1 MRSIQRLV
9 VVAGLAVSGVAMA
22 QAQPGADALRGPA
35 VKEGGVPG
43 EQRQFTP
50 GRQRGKDMMGSE
62 IPHRLFLR
70 ALESLRGEGAGENRL
85 TDEQQAQLK
94 QINED
99 FNASVAKY
107 RAENQEKVRELM
119 PQLSPEDR
127 RRVQQFVDRRGG
139 PNRMPGLDQRRNQP
153 KDGSGEG
160 MAPDAK
166 KAEEAREKV
175 RELLANAPNPAENH
189 ARVYGV
195 LNEGQKKA
203 FKAEL
208 DRLREMGREM
218 EMRPQQKGMEDLP
231 DGARERIKNLPPEE
245 QERAV
250 KRYFERLKEE
260 AGKAEPKGGPGL
272 DDPRIPERARERI
285 KNLPPEERERAVKR
299 YLERLKEE
307 AGKPEP
313 K

>member
-9 VVAGLAVSGVAMA
+9 VVAGLSVSGVAMA
-22 QAQPGADALRGPA
+22 EAQPGADALRGPA

-94 QINED
+94 QLNED

-127 RRVQQFVDRRGG
+127 RRVQQFVDRRA
-139 PNRMPGLDQRRNQP
+139 PNRAPGLDQRRNQP

-166 KAEEAREKV
+166 KSEEAREKV
-175 RELLANAPNPAENH
+175 KELLANAPNPAENH
-189 ARVYGV
+189 ARVYAV

-203 FKAEL
+203 FRAEL

-218 EMRPQQKGMEDLP
+218 DMRPQQKGMDDLP
-231 DGARERIKNLPPEE
+231 EGARERIKNLPPEERERAVKRWLDRQKEEAGKGGPGLDDPRIPERARERIKNLPPEE

-260 AGKAEPKGGPGL
+260 AGKQKQPK
-272 DDPRIPERARERI
+272 
-285 KNLPPEERERAVKR
+285 
-299 YLERLKEE
+299 
-307 AGKPEP
+307 
-313 K
+313 

>member
-1 MRSIQRLV
+1 MRTVHFVAL
-9 VVAGLAVSGVAMA
+9 AGLALSSVAFA
-22 QAQPGADALRGPA
+22 QAQPDSDALRGPA

-50 GRQRGKDMMGSE
+50 GRQRGKEMMGSE

-70 ALESLRGEGAGENRL
+70 ALESLRGESAGENRL
-85 TDEQQAQLK
+85 TGEQQAELK
-94 QINED
+94 KINDE
-99 FNASVAKY
+99 FTASVAKF

-119 PQLSPEDR
+119 PHLSPEDR
-127 RRVQQFVDRRGG
+127 RRVQQFVDRRGANRG
-139 PNRMPGLDQRRNQP
+139 PDQRWNRP
-153 KDGSGEG
+153 KDGAGEG

-175 RELLANAPNPAENH
+175 KELLANAPNPAENH

-218 EMRPQQKGMEDLP
+218 DGRPQQKGMEDLP
-231 DGARERIKNLPPEE
+231 EGARERIKNLPPEE

-260 AGKAEPKGGPGL
+260 AAKGEPKGGPGL
-272 DDPRIPERARERI
+272 DDPRIPERVRERI
-285 KNLPPEERERAVKR
+285 KNLPPEEQERAVKR
-299 YLERLKEE
+299 YFERLKEE
-307 AGKPEP
+307 AGRRSP